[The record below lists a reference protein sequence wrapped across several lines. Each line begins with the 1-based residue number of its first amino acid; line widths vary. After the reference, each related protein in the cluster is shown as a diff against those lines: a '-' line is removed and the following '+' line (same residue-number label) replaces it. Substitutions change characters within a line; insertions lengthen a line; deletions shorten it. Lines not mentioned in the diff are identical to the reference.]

1 MCLEGQEVVGTG
13 SGCGC
18 QYFAARRRKTVAR
31 LGMGGDDDL
40 LSSGSG
46 TLVGSSPV
54 GTEKIQVLCKFQE
67 ASCFQSELKLMINS
81 VFLVLCFILV
91 RRNIYTIENTNIF

>member
-1 MCLEGQEVVGTG
+1 MCPEGQEVVGTG

-40 LSSGSG
+40 SFASG

-67 ASCFQSELKLMINS
+67 ASCFQSEVKLMINS
-81 VFLVLCFILV
+81 VFLVVCFILV
-91 RRNIYTIENTNIF
+91 RRNIYAIENINVF